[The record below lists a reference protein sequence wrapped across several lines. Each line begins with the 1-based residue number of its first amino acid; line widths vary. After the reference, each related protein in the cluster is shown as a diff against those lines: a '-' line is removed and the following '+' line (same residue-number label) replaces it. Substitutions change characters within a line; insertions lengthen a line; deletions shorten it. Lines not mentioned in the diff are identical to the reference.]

1 LEPIKRKEE
10 NMKYGVG
17 IDVSKGKS
25 TVSIL
30 SVEGEVIEEPF
41 EINHDLS
48 KLNLLN
54 EKLFTFSKEDL
65 KIVLEQTGTYHL
77 PILTYLLDKGYCV
90 IAENPLKIKKYL
102 DRNLRKA
109 KNDKKDSLKL
119 AEYCCDNW
127 YKLKPN
133 TIEEEKYKEL
143 RFLSRQYFTFNDIKV
158 KQKNDLSNLCDLV
171 FPGYYQLLNENNFL
185 LGIIIFKKYNN
196 PESVKNIKEEKFYKE
211 IDKIAQKRG
220 QSKAGKTLAINIY
233 KLAKETY
240 SLCPSSKITQPIID
254 RSVAAL
260 ILSIETT
267 NEIITN
273 MSELA
278 KSMYEYKIVR
288 NMDGVGE
295 KLAPLLIAEIG
306 DIRRFKNAGSLIAYT
321 GIDAP
326 PYQSGKF
333 EAVNRHI
340 SKRGNKYL
348 RRIGYTTMKAVKT
361 FCKSGT
367 ELYDYIVQKENEGK
381 SKKSSKI
388 AGLNKF
394 LRQYYG
400 KVRNEY
406 IEIGIW

>member
-1 LEPIKRKEE
+1 
-10 NMKYGVG
+10 MKYGVG

-30 SVEGEVIEEPF
+30 SFEGEVIEEPF

-48 KLNLLN
+48 NLDLLN
-54 EKLFTFSKEDL
+54 EKLSTFLKEDL

-273 MSELA
+273 MSDLA

>member
-1 LEPIKRKEE
+1 
-10 NMKYGVG
+10 MKYGVG

-54 EKLFTFSKEDL
+54 EKLSTFSKEDL

-77 PILTYLLDKGYCV
+77 PILTYLLDEGYCV

-158 KQKNDLSNLCDLV
+158 KQKNDLSNLCDLI

-185 LGIIIFKKYNN
+185 LGIIIFQKYNN

>member
-1 LEPIKRKEE
+1 
-10 NMKYGVG
+10 MKYGVG

-30 SVEGEVIEEPF
+30 SVEGEIIEEPF

-48 KLNLLN
+48 NLNLLN
-54 EKLFTFSKEDL
+54 EKLSTFSKEDL

-90 IAENPLKIKKYL
+90 ITENPLKIKKYL

-127 YKLKPN
+127 YKLKLN

-158 KQKNDLSNLCDLV
+158 KQKNDLSNLCDLI

-185 LGIIIFKKYNN
+185 LGITIFKKYNN
-196 PESVKNIKEEKFYKE
+196 PESVKNIKKEKFYKE

-348 RRIGYTTMKAVKT
+348 RKIGYTTMKAVKT

>member
-1 LEPIKRKEE
+1 
-10 NMKYGVG
+10 MKYGVG

>member
-1 LEPIKRKEE
+1 MEPIKRKEE
-10 NMKYGVG
+10 NKKYGVG

-54 EKLFTFSKEDL
+54 EKLSTFSKEDL

-158 KQKNDLSNLCDLV
+158 KQKNDLSNLCDLI

-185 LGIIIFKKYNN
+185 LGIIIFQKYNN
-196 PESVKNIKEEKFYKE
+196 PEIVKNIKEEKFYKE

-278 KSMYEYKIVR
+278 KSMYEYKAVR

-306 DIRRFKNAGSLIAYT
+306 DIRRFKNAGSLIAYA

>member
-1 LEPIKRKEE
+1 
-10 NMKYGVG
+10 MKYGVG

-48 KLNLLN
+48 NLDLLN
-54 EKLFTFSKEDL
+54 EKLSTFLKEDL

-273 MSELA
+273 MSDLA

-288 NMDGVGE
+288 NMDDVGE

-326 PYQSGKF
+326 PHQSGKF

-367 ELYDYIVQKENEGK
+367 ELYDYIVQKENESK

-400 KVRNEY
+400 KVRNGY

>member
-1 LEPIKRKEE
+1 
-10 NMKYGVG
+10 MKYGVG

-30 SVEGEVIEEPF
+30 SVEGEVIEELF

-48 KLNLLN
+48 NLDLLN
-54 EKLFTFSKEDL
+54 EKLSTFLKEDL

-133 TIEEEKYKEL
+133 TIEEEK
-143 RFLSRQYFTFNDIKV
+143 
-158 KQKNDLSNLCDLV
+158 
-171 FPGYYQLLNENNFL
+171 
-185 LGIIIFKKYNN
+185 
-196 PESVKNIKEEKFYKE
+196 FYKE

-273 MSELA
+273 MSDLA

-288 NMDGVGE
+288 NMDGVG
-295 KLAPLLIAEIG
+295 
-306 DIRRFKNAGSLIAYT
+306 
-321 GIDAP
+321 
-326 PYQSGKF
+326 
-333 EAVNRHI
+333 
-340 SKRGNKYL
+340 
-348 RRIGYTTMKAVKT
+348 
-361 FCKSGT
+361 
-367 ELYDYIVQKENEGK
+367 
-381 SKKSSKI
+381 
-388 AGLNKF
+388 
-394 LRQYYG
+394 
-400 KVRNEY
+400 
-406 IEIGIW
+406 

>member
-1 LEPIKRKEE
+1 
-10 NMKYGVG
+10 MKYGVG

-48 KLNLLN
+48 NLDLLN
-54 EKLFTFSKEDL
+54 KKLSTFSKEDL

-185 LGIIIFKKYNN
+185 LGIIVFKKYNN

-278 KSMYEYKIVR
+278 KSMYEYNIVR
-288 NMDGVGE
+288 NMYGVGE

-361 FCKSGT
+361 FCKTGT

>member
-1 LEPIKRKEE
+1 
-10 NMKYGVG
+10 MKYGVG

-30 SVEGEVIEEPF
+30 SVEGEIIEEPF

-48 KLNLLN
+48 NLNLLN
-54 EKLFTFSKEDL
+54 EKLSTFPKEDL

-127 YKLKPN
+127 YKLKLN

-158 KQKNDLSNLCDLV
+158 KQKNDLSNLCDLI

-185 LGIIIFKKYNN
+185 LGITIFKKYNN

>member
-1 LEPIKRKEE
+1 
-10 NMKYGVG
+10 MKYGVG

-30 SVEGEVIEEPF
+30 SFEGEVIEEPF

-48 KLNLLN
+48 NLDLLN
-54 EKLFTFSKEDL
+54 EKLSTFLKEDL

-273 MSELA
+273 MSDLA

-295 KLAPLLIAEIG
+295 KLAPLLIAEIS

>member
-1 LEPIKRKEE
+1 
-10 NMKYGVG
+10 MKYGVG

-25 TVSIL
+25 TISIL

-48 KLNLLN
+48 NLDLLN
-54 EKLFTFSKEDL
+54 EKLSTFLKEDL

-77 PILTYLLDKGYCV
+77 TILTYLLDEGYCV

-158 KQKNDLSNLCDLV
+158 KQKNDLSNLCDLI

-185 LGIIIFKKYNN
+185 LGIIIFQKYNN

>member
-1 LEPIKRKEE
+1 
-10 NMKYGVG
+10 MKYGVG

-48 KLNLLN
+48 NLDLLN
-54 EKLFTFSKEDL
+54 EKLSTFLKEDL

-109 KNDKKDSLKL
+109 KSDKKDSLKL

-185 LGIIIFKKYNN
+185 LGIIVFKKYNN

-278 KSMYEYKIVR
+278 KSMYEYNIVR

>member
-1 LEPIKRKEE
+1 
-10 NMKYGVG
+10 MKYGVG

-30 SVEGEVIEEPF
+30 SVEGEIIEEPF

-48 KLNLLN
+48 NLNLLN
-54 EKLFTFSKEDL
+54 EKLSTFSKEDL

-127 YKLKPN
+127 YKLKLN

-158 KQKNDLSNLCDLV
+158 KQKNDLSNLCDLI

-185 LGIIIFKKYNN
+185 LGITIFKKYNN
-196 PESVKNIKEEKFYKE
+196 PESVKNIKKEKFYKE

-348 RRIGYTTMKAVKT
+348 RKIGYTTMKAVKT

>member
-1 LEPIKRKEE
+1 
-10 NMKYGVG
+10 MKYGVG

-30 SVEGEVIEEPF
+30 SVEGEIIEEPF

-48 KLNLLN
+48 NLNLLN
-54 EKLFTFSKEDL
+54 EKLSTFSKEDL

-127 YKLKPN
+127 YKLKLN

-158 KQKNDLSNLCDLV
+158 KQKNDLSNLCDLI

-185 LGIIIFKKYNN
+185 LGITIFKKYNN

-381 SKKSSKI
+381 SKKASKI

-400 KVRNEY
+400 KVKNEY

>member
-1 LEPIKRKEE
+1 
-10 NMKYGVG
+10 MKYGVG

-48 KLNLLN
+48 NLDLLN
-54 EKLFTFSKEDL
+54 EKLSTFLKEDL

-127 YKLKPN
+127 YKLKQN

-158 KQKNDLSNLCDLV
+158 KQKNDLSNLCDLI

-185 LGIIIFKKYNN
+185 LGITIFKKYNN
-196 PESVKNIKEEKFYKE
+196 PESVKNIKEENFYKE

-367 ELYDYIVQKENEGK
+367 ELYDFIVQKENEGK

>member
-1 LEPIKRKEE
+1 
-10 NMKYGVG
+10 MKYGVG

-48 KLNLLN
+48 NLDLLN
-54 EKLFTFSKEDL
+54 EKLSTFLKEDL

-127 YKLKPN
+127 YKLKSN
-133 TIEEEKYKEL
+133 TIEEKKYKEL

-185 LGIIIFKKYNN
+185 LGIIVFKKYNN

-278 KSMYEYKIVR
+278 KSMYEYNIVR

>member
-1 LEPIKRKEE
+1 
-10 NMKYGVG
+10 MKYGVG

-48 KLNLLN
+48 NLDLLN
-54 EKLFTFSKEDL
+54 EKLSTFLKEDL

-273 MSELA
+273 MSDLA

>member
-1 LEPIKRKEE
+1 
-10 NMKYGVG
+10 MKYGVG

-30 SVEGEVIEEPF
+30 SFEGEVIEEPF

-48 KLNLLN
+48 NLDLLN
-54 EKLFTFSKEDL
+54 EKLSTFLKEDL

-185 LGIIIFKKYNN
+185 LGIIVFKKYNN

-273 MSELA
+273 MSDLA

>member
-1 LEPIKRKEE
+1 
-10 NMKYGVG
+10 MKYGVG

-48 KLNLLN
+48 NLDLLN
-54 EKLFTFSKEDL
+54 EKLSTFLKEDL

-77 PILTYLLDKGYCV
+77 SILTYLLDKGYCV

-185 LGIIIFKKYNN
+185 LGIIVFKKYNN

-278 KSMYEYKIVR
+278 KSMYEYNIVR

-295 KLAPLLIAEIG
+295 KIAPLLIAEYG

>member
-1 LEPIKRKEE
+1 
-10 NMKYGVG
+10 MKYGVG

-48 KLNLLN
+48 NLDLLN
-54 EKLFTFSKEDL
+54 KKLSTFLKEDL

-273 MSELA
+273 MSDLA

-400 KVRNEY
+400 KVRNKY

>member
-1 LEPIKRKEE
+1 
-10 NMKYGVG
+10 MKYGVG

-25 TVSIL
+25 TVSVL
-30 SVEGEVIEEPF
+30 SVEGEIIEEPF

-48 KLNLLN
+48 NLYLLN
-54 EKLFTFSKEDL
+54 EKLSTFLKEDL

-77 PILTYLLDKGYCV
+77 PILTYLLDNGYCV

-185 LGIIIFKKYNN
+185 LGIIVFKKYNN

-267 NEIITN
+267 NEIIAN

-278 KSMYEYKIVR
+278 KSMYEYNIVR

>member
-1 LEPIKRKEE
+1 
-10 NMKYGVG
+10 MKYGVG

-25 TVSIL
+25 TISIL

-48 KLNLLN
+48 NLDLLN
-54 EKLFTFSKEDL
+54 KKLSTFLKEDL

-185 LGIIIFKKYNN
+185 LGIIIFQKYNN
-196 PESVKNIKEEKFYKE
+196 PEIVKNNKEEKFYKE

-278 KSMYEYKIVR
+278 KSMYEYKAVR

-306 DIRRFKNAGSLIAYT
+306 DIRRFKNAGSLIAYA

-361 FCKSGT
+361 FCKLNAYKYRYRYQYKGGDIDIKKA
-367 ELYDYIVQKENEGK
+367 EWYDQKFKDLEE
-381 SKKSSKI
+381 
-388 AGLNKF
+388 
-394 LRQYYG
+394 
-400 KVRNEY
+400 
-406 IEIGIW
+406 IEK

>member
-1 LEPIKRKEE
+1 
-10 NMKYGVG
+10 MKYGVG

-25 TVSIL
+25 TISIL

-54 EKLFTFSKEDL
+54 EKLSTFSKEDL

-77 PILTYLLDKGYCV
+77 TILTYLLDEGYCV

-158 KQKNDLSNLCDLV
+158 KQKNDLSNLCDLI

-185 LGIIIFKKYNN
+185 LGIIIFQKYNN